1 MSAAELKAFSESPTD
16 SFKDSD
22 QFSIKVK
29 PKCN

>member
-1 MSAAELKAFSESPTD
+1 MSAAGFKALSESPTD

-22 QFSIKVK
+22 QFSVKVK

>member
-1 MSAAELKAFSESPTD
+1 MSAAGFKALSESPTD

-29 PKCN
+29 PKFN